1 MLAAQSPGIRDAGVM
16 KNIKVAI
23 VEDDAVIRTS
33 LRQLL
38 QQTPGLTCAA
48 VCHSAEEALRQ
59 LPAVRPDVV
68 LMDIHL
74 PQMTGV
80 ECAAQLKERL
90 PETQIMML
98 TVFEDSEHIFNALK
112 AGASGYLLKRSEPQ
126 DVLDAIR
133 DIREGGAPM
142 SSQIARKVV
151 QAFRE
156 PRTTRSPAAKLT
168 QREEEI
174 LGCLSEGYSDKDI
187 SDRLG
192 ITVPTVRTHLTH
204 IYEKL
209 HVQSR
214 TEAVIKYLQ

>member
-1 MLAAQSPGIRDAGVM
+1 M

-33 LRQLL
+33 LQQLL

-48 VCHSAEEALRQ
+48 VCNSGEEALRR
-59 LPAVRPDVV
+59 LPAVRPEVV

-156 PRTTRSPAAKLT
+156 PRAARSPAAKLT

-187 SDRLG
+187 ADRLG
-192 ITVPTVRTHLTH
+192 ISVPTVRTHLTH